1 METMEDT
8 RNMTRAKR
16 RAALRK
22 RKKEVE
28 RDFLRHRYW
37 LRGLEPHLLARRIG
51 QWARTPAP
59 RSCHWSDINPRRYQ
73 SGRGGFTRQERKHLL
88 DALGELREMRGEF
101 VIVAPRGSLRAGM
114 R

>member
-8 RNMTRAKR
+8 RNMARAR
-16 RAALRK
+16 GRAALRK

-28 RDFLRHRYW
+28 RDYWQHRDW
-37 LRGLEPHLLARRIG
+37 LRGLEPHARARYVG
-51 QWARTPAP
+51 HWARTPAP
-59 RSCHWSDINPRRYQ
+59 RTSHWHGANPRRYQ

-101 VIVAPRGSLRAGM
+101 VIVAPRGSLLAGT